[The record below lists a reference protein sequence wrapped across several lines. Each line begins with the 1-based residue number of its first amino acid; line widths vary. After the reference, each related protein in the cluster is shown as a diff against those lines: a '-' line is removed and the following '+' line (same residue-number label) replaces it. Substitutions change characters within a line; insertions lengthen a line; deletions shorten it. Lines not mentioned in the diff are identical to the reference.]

1 MLDIIHHIK
10 IDISRGK
17 GHNLRRY
24 LIRPAFPTVLEC
36 IRHAAVRSERTGR
49 QRTGWK
55 GDKWKQPGLLPSQG
69 KTTVL
74 TQNPVGI
81 GNRALTGIDKPEIL
95 CYAGTVK
102 IYSST
107 FVIIQFLHNSL
118 HYIHDLTKKDLD
130 KSIVYIENGHVSNR
144 HTGDGPSG
152 IVLETL
158 RSDPARIS
166 DKLAYLTKTD
176 DGRILKS
183 STLYIRNDE
192 SRIAYIFSMNFDIT
206 SLLAAENLIHGL
218 LRTKPEADSGPDEAD
233 TPQRITHNVT
243 ELLDLLI
250 EQAIAKVG
258 KPVALMN
265 KDDKIAVVQ
274 YLNNAGAF
282 LITKSG
288 DKVSSL
294 LGISK
299 FTLYSYMDKG

>member
-1 MLDIIHHIK
+1 MTDMLTKKAGEAMEQILHFLKQLAH
-10 IDISRGK
+10 G
-17 GHNLRRY
+17 L
-24 LIRPAFPTVLEC
+24 
-36 IRHAAVRSERTGR
+36 AA
-49 QRTGWK
+49 QF
-55 GDKWKQPGLLPSQG
+55 
-69 KTTVL
+69 
-74 TQNPVGI
+74 
-81 GNRALTGIDKPEIL
+81 GNSCE
-95 CYAGTVK
+95 V
-102 IYSST
+102 
-107 FVIIQFLHNSL
+107 V
-118 HYIHDLTKKDLD
+118 IHDLTKKDLD

-158 RSDPARIS
+158 RSDPGKLK
-166 DKLAYLTKTD
+166 DKLAYLTRAD

-183 STLYIRNDE
+183 STLYIRDDNDKV
-192 SRIAYIFSMNFDIT
+192 AYIFSINYDIT
-206 SLLAAENLIHGL
+206 TLLAIENTLHGL
-218 LRTKPEADSGPDEAD
+218 IQTEPEENAGEKSGN
-233 TPQRITHNVT
+233 TPQTITHNVT

-299 FTLYSYMDKG
+299 FTLYSYMDKS